1 MSAVHVRHIR
11 CLRSRQRMCL
21 CRVLSVSVLGV
32 SRHALIQITCS
43 GVGLLGHGGKDPSRA
58 GFL

>member
-21 CRVLSVSVLGV
+21 CRVLSVSVLGGIATRAYSDYLFG
-32 SRHALIQITCS
+32 SRL
-43 GVGLLGHGGKDPSRA
+43 A
-58 GFL
+58 GARW